1 VIQRRLLAVGRPR
14 RVDVYGR
21 TRGEVAG
28 KLRDMQRRRD
38 EGRPLVASR
47 SSWAISLTSG
57 YRPRCRTRCGHR
69 RRQATPLRRHVI
81 PVLGQRQLAKLTPAD
96 VQSWLSRKLRE
107 GLSVRTVQYQHSILR
122 RAIGQ
127 AERWGLVARNVAALV
142 QVPRPEHVEV
152 EPLSVDDA
160 RALLEVARGDRL
172 HALWAVALAVGLRKG
187 EALALRWRD
196 VDLDA
201 GTLRVAQTVQR
212 VGGELVF
219 SEP

>member
-1 VIQRRLLAVGRPR
+1 
-14 RVDVYGR
+14 
-21 TRGEVAG
+21 
-28 KLRDMQRRRD
+28 
-38 EGRPLVASR
+38 
-47 SSWAISLTSG
+47 
-57 YRPRCRTRCGHR
+57 
-69 RRQATPLRRHVI
+69 VI

-96 VQSWLSRKLRE
+96 VQSWLSRKLSE

-219 SEP
+219 SEPRRHGRGGPWSNDQNLWMALGGVT